1 MGGNVAHMG
10 ERKGEVYTG
19 IWWGNLRERNHLG
32 DPGVD
37 GSVIL
42 RWIFRKGDVGGGVR
56 NGSI

>member
-1 MGGNVAHMG
+1 MG

-42 RWIFRKGDVGGGVR
+42 RWIFMKWDVGGGVR